1 MNYLP
6 FKLSALALSFFS
18 AALMAAEKQIPD
30 EIPDEIIVIT
40 AQGQQSPWIGS
51 AASSFRKSF
60 EQQSLQIDA
69 ASLLQHIPGIQADSR
84 ANYAQDS
91 RLSARG
97 FGSRSSFGIRGIR
110 LLQDGI
116 PLSSPD
122 GQGQFSSVL
131 LDQLASVEVLTG
143 PLAVLYGNAAG
154 GVVALQSRWPTRTR
168 HCR

>member
-6 FKLSALALSFFS
+6 FQLSALALSFFS
-18 AALMAAEKQIPD
+18 ATLSPWKILHPD
-30 EIPDEIIVIT
+30 ELPDEIIVVT

-60 EQQSLQIDA
+60 ELQPLQTDA

-110 LLQDGI
+110 LLQDGFRCRARMARANSAQYYWTNW
-116 PLSSPD
+116 PL
-122 GQGQFSSVL
+122 
-131 LDQLASVEVLTG
+131 
-143 PLAVLYGNAAG
+143 
-154 GVVALQSRWPTRTR
+154 
-168 HCR
+168 

>member
-1 MNYLP
+1 MNNLP

-18 AALMAAEKQIPD
+18 AAIIAEENKTPD

-60 EQQSLQIDA
+60 DQHPLQIDA

-97 FGSRSSFGIRGIR
+97 FG
-110 LLQDGI
+110 
-116 PLSSPD
+116 
-122 GQGQFSSVL
+122 
-131 LDQLASVEVLTG
+131 
-143 PLAVLYGNAAG
+143 
-154 GVVALQSRWPTRTR
+154 
-168 HCR
+168 